1 MKEKYPYLSELDD
14 LDALT
19 HLDVEAAEP
28 AAPEESVSKTTQE
41 EPPVGE
47 FLNLAPDIPVTLV
60 AVMDRKSVTVKDL
73 LGLRMG
79 SVVVFDRT
87 PAEPVDVLAG
97 GKLFAKGELVEVDGK
112 LGIRIL
118 KLIK

>member
-1 MKEKYPYLSELDD
+1 MKEKDPYLSELDD
-14 LDALT
+14 LGGLT
-19 HLDVEAAEP
+19 S
-28 AAPEESVSKTTQE
+28 EESTRLDIETP
-41 EPPVGE
+41 EPVLEVAPVGD
-47 FLNLAPDIPVTLV
+47 LLGLAPDIPVTLV

-73 LGLRMG
+73 LDLRMG
-79 SVVVFDRT
+79 SVIAFERA
-87 PAEPVDVLAG
+87 PEEPVDILAG